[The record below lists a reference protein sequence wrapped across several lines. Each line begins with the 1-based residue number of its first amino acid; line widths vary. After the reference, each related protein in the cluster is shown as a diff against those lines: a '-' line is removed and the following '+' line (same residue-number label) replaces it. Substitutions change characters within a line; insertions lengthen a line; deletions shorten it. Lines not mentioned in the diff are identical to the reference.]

1 MITPAEVVEKEG
13 SEVGISVG
21 VEVMTGV
28 GVTVLDTR
36 VGEIVAL
43 GIEVE
48 GDCVLRETGAFFEQ
62 AFNTSVTAN
71 KTGSKTFNPVLLIV
85 ISLPWS
91 GLLIL
96 RIK

>member
-21 VEVMTGV
+21 VEVIAGV

-36 VGEIVAL
+36 VGEIVGL

-48 GDCVLRETGAFFEQ
+48 GD
-62 AFNTSVTAN
+62 
-71 KTGSKTFNPVLLIV
+71 
-85 ISLPWS
+85 
-91 GLLIL
+91 
-96 RIK
+96 